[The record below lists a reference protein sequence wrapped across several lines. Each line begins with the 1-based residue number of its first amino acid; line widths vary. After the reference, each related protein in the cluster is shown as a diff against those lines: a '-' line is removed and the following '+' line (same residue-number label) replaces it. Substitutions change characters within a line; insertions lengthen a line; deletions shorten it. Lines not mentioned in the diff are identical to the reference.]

1 MLQNMDID
9 KEMDV
14 ISLTSYFSGDFSFG
28 KYTRIE
34 GKIDGNIKSSGLLII
49 GEQALVNAD
58 ISGSLIVIYGTVTGD
73 ITAERNI
80 LIQSTAN
87 VSGNIKAPAVTI
99 MDGAKING
107 QISMSKYHSN
117 FFKQL
122 ELAC

>member
-1 MLQNMDID
+1 MDLD

-14 ISLTSYFSGDFSFG
+14 ISLTSSFSGSFSFG
-28 KYTRIE
+28 KYTRVE
-34 GKIDGNIKSSGLLII
+34 GKVDGNIRSSGILII
-49 GEQALVNAD
+49 GEQSSVKAD
-58 ISGSLIVIYGTVTGD
+58 ISGHVLVIYGTVTGD
-73 ITAERNI
+73 ITADHNI